1 VAIVRRPGNVVT
13 SQTVPSPSG
22 RPAPSGQAVISIVL
36 VDDHAI
42 VRQGIRSILERH
54 PQMRVVGEA
63 ATSQEAMAVVSGT
76 RPRIVLLDLKLSTS
90 SDTEGLELCQKL
102 TSTYSD
108 TAVLVLTT
116 LMDDQLVVRAIRS
129 GASGYVV
136 KDVDT
141 RELVRAIQAVSQ
153 GESAF
158 DSRSAA
164 AMVRSL
170 NARSPLESKQLT
182 EREREVLSLL
192 ARGLSNRAIGKRLY
206 ISETTAKF
214 HVGNIIRKLNVSR
227 RAEAV
232 YAASKMGLI

>member
-1 VAIVRRPGNVVT
+1 MITPTMPSSTITSPG
-13 SQTVPSPSG
+13 G

-54 PQMRVVGEA
+54 PQLSVVGEA
-63 ATSQEAMAVVSGT
+63 GTSQEAMAVVAGT

-102 TSTYSD
+102 TSTYPD

-116 LMDDQLVVRAIRS
+116 LMDDQLVVRAIRN
-129 GASGYVV
+129 GARGYVV

-141 RELVRAIQAVSQ
+141 RELVGAIQAVSQ

-170 NARSPLESKQLT
+170 NARSPMESKQLT

-192 ARGLSNRAIGKRLY
+192 ARGLSNRDIGKRLY

>member
-1 VAIVRRPGNVVT
+1 MASLTI
-13 SQTVPSPSG
+13 PSG
-22 RPAPSGQAVISIVL
+22 GRPPPSGQTVVSIVL

-42 VRQGIRSILERH
+42 VRQGIRSILERD
-54 PQMRVVGEA
+54 PQMCVVGEA
-63 ATSQEAMAVVSGT
+63 ATSQEAMAVVSHT

-102 TSTYSD
+102 TSTYSE

-116 LMDDQLVVRAIRS
+116 FMDDQLVVRAIRS

-141 RELVRAIQAVSQ
+141 RELVSAIQAVSR

-192 ARGLSNRAIGKRLY
+192 ARGLSNRDIGNRLY

>member
-1 VAIVRRPGNVVT
+1 MT
-13 SQTVPSPSG
+13 SPTIPSATIPSPGG
-22 RPAPSGQAVISIVL
+22 RPAASGQAVISIVL

-54 PQMRVVGEA
+54 PQMCVVGEA
-63 ATSQEAMAVVSGT
+63 ATSQEAMAVVAGT

-102 TSTYSD
+102 TSTYSE

-116 LMDDQLVVRAIRS
+116 FMDDQLVVRAIRS

-141 RELVRAIQAVSQ
+141 RELVSAIQAVSR

-192 ARGLSNRAIGKRLY
+192 ARGLSNRDIGKRLY

>member
-1 VAIVRRPGNVVT
+1 MTTPTIPPPGVV
-13 SQTVPSPSG
+13 
-22 RPAPSGQAVISIVL
+22 SIVL

-54 PQMRVVGEA
+54 PQMSVVGEA
-63 ATSQEAMAVVSGT
+63 ATSEEAMRVVSAT

-90 SDTEGLELCQKL
+90 SDTEGLDLCQKL
-102 TSTYSD
+102 TSTYPG

-141 RELVRAIQAVSQ
+141 RELVRAIQAVSA

-182 EREREVLSLL
+182 EREREVLALL
-192 ARGLSNRAIGKRLY
+192 ARGLSNRDIGKRLY

-214 HVGNIIRKLNVSR
+214 HVGNIIRKLSVTR

>member
-1 VAIVRRPGNVVT
+1 VV
-13 SQTVPSPSG
+13 
-22 RPAPSGQAVISIVL
+22 SIVL

-42 VRQGIRSILERH
+42 LRQGIRSILERH
-54 PQMRVVGEA
+54 PHMRVVGEA
-63 ATSQEAMAVVSGT
+63 ATSQEAMAVVSST

-90 SDTEGLELCQKL
+90 SDTEGLELCLKL
-102 TSTYSD
+102 TSTYPG

-116 LMDDQLVVRAIRS
+116 FMDDQLVVRAIRS

-170 NARSPLESKQLT
+170 NARSTLESKQLT
-182 EREREVLSLL
+182 QREREVLSLL
-192 ARGLSNRAIGKRLY
+192 ARGLSNRDIGKRLY

>member
-1 VAIVRRPGNVVT
+1 MT
-13 SQTVPSPSG
+13 SPTLPPASG
-22 RPAPSGQAVISIVL
+22 RPALSGPAVISIVL

-54 PQMRVVGEA
+54 PQMSVVGEA
-63 ATSQEAMAVVSGT
+63 ATSQEAMTVVAGT

-116 LMDDQLVVRAIRS
+116 LMDDQLVVRAIRN

-192 ARGLSNRAIGKRLY
+192 ARGLSNRDIGKRLY

>member
-1 VAIVRRPGNVVT
+1 MT
-13 SQTVPSPSG
+13 SPTLPPASG
-22 RPAPSGQAVISIVL
+22 RPAPSRPAVISIVL

-54 PQMRVVGEA
+54 PQMSVVGEA
-63 ATSQEAMAVVSGT
+63 ATSQEAMTVVAST

-192 ARGLSNRAIGKRLY
+192 ARGLSNRDIGKRLY

>member
-1 VAIVRRPGNVVT
+1 MRTPTAPSSG
-13 SQTVPSPSG
+13 SQFP
-22 RPAPSGQAVISIVL
+22 RSGQAVISIVL

-54 PQMRVVGEA
+54 PQMSVVGEA
-63 ATSQEAMAVVSGT
+63 ATGEEAMRVVSQT

-90 SDTEGLELCQKL
+90 SDTEGLDLCQKL
-102 TSTYSD
+102 TSTYSG

-141 RELVRAIQAVSQ
+141 RELVRAIQAVSE

-170 NARSPLESKQLT
+170 NARSPSESKQLT

-192 ARGLSNRAIGKRLY
+192 ARGLSNRDIGKRLY

-214 HVGNIIRKLNVSR
+214 HVRNIIRKLNVTR

>member
-1 VAIVRRPGNVVT
+1 MT
-13 SQTVPSPSG
+13 SRTIPSPGG

-54 PQMRVVGEA
+54 PQMCVVGEA
-63 ATSQEAMAVVSGT
+63 ATSQEAIAVVSGSGA
-76 RPRIVLLDLKLSTS
+76 RIVLLDLKLSTS
-90 SDTEGLELCQKL
+90 SDTEGLELCKKL
-102 TSTYSD
+102 TSTYPD

-116 LMDDQLVVRAIRS
+116 LVDDQLVVRAIRS

-141 RELVRAIQAVSQ
+141 RELVSAIQAVSQ

-164 AMVRSL
+164 AMVRSV
-170 NARSPLESKQLT
+170 NAQSPLERKQLT
-182 EREREVLSLL
+182 DREREVLSLL
-192 ARGLSNRAIGKRLY
+192 GRGLSNRDIGRQLY

-214 HVGNIIRKLNVSR
+214 HVGHIIRKLNVSR

>member
-1 VAIVRRPGNVVT
+1 MTI
-13 SQTVPSPSG
+13 PSTDG
-22 RPAPSGQAVISIVL
+22 RPAPSGQVVVSIVL

-63 ATSQEAMAVVSGT
+63 ATSEEAMRVVSLT

-102 TSTYSD
+102 TSAYPD

-116 LMDDQLVVRAIRS
+116 LIDDQLVVRAIRS

-141 RELVRAIQAVSQ
+141 RELLHAILAVSQ

-158 DSRSAA
+158 DSRSAS

-170 NARSPLESKQLT
+170 NSRSPLESKQLT

-192 ARGLSNRAIGKRLY
+192 ARGLSNRDIAKRLF

-214 HVGNIIRKLNVSR
+214 HVGNIIRKLNVTR

-232 YAASKMGLI
+232 YTASKMGLI

>member
-1 VAIVRRPGNVVT
+1 
-13 SQTVPSPSG
+13 
-22 RPAPSGQAVISIVL
+22 VISIVL

-54 PQMRVVGEA
+54 PQMSVVGEA
-63 ATSQEAMAVVSGT
+63 ATSQEAMTVVAST

-192 ARGLSNRAIGKRLY
+192 ARGLSNRDIGKRLY

>member
-1 VAIVRRPGNVVT
+1 MTSPTIPSQGSRP
-13 SQTVPSPSG
+13 P
-22 RPAPSGQAVISIVL
+22 PSGQGVISIVL

-42 VRQGIRSILERH
+42 LRQGIRSILERH
-54 PQMRVVGEA
+54 PQMSVVGEA
-63 ATSQEAMAVVSGT
+63 ATSQQAMAVVSST

-102 TSTYSD
+102 TSTYPD

-116 LMDDQLVVRAIRS
+116 FMDDQLVVRAIRS
-129 GASGYVV
+129 GARGYVV

-192 ARGLSNRAIGKRLY
+192 AHGLSNRDIGKRLY

-232 YAASKMGLI
+232 YAASKMGMI

>member
-1 VAIVRRPGNVVT
+1 MTGAA
-13 SQTVPSPSG
+13 VPSPGG
-22 RPAPSGQAVISIVL
+22 RPPPIAQAVISIVL

-42 VRQGIRSILERH
+42 LRQGIRSILERH
-54 PQMRVVGEA
+54 PQMCIVGEA
-63 ATSQEAMAVVSGT
+63 ATSQEAMAVVAST

-90 SDTEGLELCQKL
+90 SDTEGLELCKEL
-102 TSTYSD
+102 TSTYPD

-116 LMDDQLVVRAIRS
+116 FMDDHLVVRAIRS
-129 GASGYVV
+129 GASGYVI

-141 RELVRAIQAVSQ
+141 RELVRAIQAVSR

-192 ARGLSNRAIGKRLY
+192 ARGLSNRDIGKRLY
-206 ISETTAKF
+206 VSETTAKF

>member
-1 VAIVRRPGNVVT
+1 
-13 SQTVPSPSG
+13 
-22 RPAPSGQAVISIVL
+22 VINIVL

-54 PQMRVVGEA
+54 PQMSVVGEA
-63 ATSQEAMAVVSGT
+63 ATSQEAMAVVAVT

-102 TSTYSD
+102 TSTYPE

-192 ARGLSNRAIGKRLY
+192 ARGLSNRDIGKRLY

-214 HVGNIIRKLNVSR
+214 HVGNIIRKLNVTR

>member
-1 VAIVRRPGNVVT
+1 MT
-13 SQTVPSPSG
+13 SPTIPSPGG
-22 RPAPSGQAVISIVL
+22 RPPSSGPAVVSIVL

-42 VRQGIRSILERH
+42 LRQGIRSILERH
-54 PQMRVVGEA
+54 PHMCVVGEA
-63 ATSQEAMAVVSGT
+63 ATSQEAMAVVSST

-102 TSTYSD
+102 TSTYPD

-116 LMDDQLVVRAIRS
+116 FVDDQLVVRAIRS

-192 ARGLSNRAIGKRLY
+192 ARGLSNRDIGKRLY

>member
-1 VAIVRRPGNVVT
+1 MTSMTSPTRPTLPTTG
-13 SQTVPSPSG
+13 G
-22 RPAPSGQAVISIVL
+22 RTPPPGQAVINIVL

-54 PQMRVVGEA
+54 PQMSVVGEA
-63 ATSQEAMAVVSGT
+63 ATSQEAMAVVAVT

-102 TSTYSD
+102 TSTYPE

-192 ARGLSNRAIGKRLY
+192 ARGLSNRDIGKRLY

-214 HVGNIIRKLNVSR
+214 HVGNIIRKLNVTR

>member
-1 VAIVRRPGNVVT
+1 VV
-13 SQTVPSPSG
+13 
-22 RPAPSGQAVISIVL
+22 SIVL

-42 VRQGIRSILERH
+42 LRQGIRSILERH
-54 PQMRVVGEA
+54 PHMCVVGEA
-63 ATSQEAMAVVSGT
+63 ATSQEAMAVVSST
-76 RPRIVLLDLKLSTS
+76 RPRIVLLDLKLSPS
-90 SDTEGLELCQKL
+90 SDTAGLELCQKL
-102 TSTYSD
+102 TSRYPD

-116 LMDDQLVVRAIRS
+116 FMDDQLVVRAIRS

-192 ARGLSNRAIGKRLY
+192 ARGLSNRDIGKRLY

-214 HVGNIIRKLNVSR
+214 HVGNIIRKLRVSR

-232 YAASKMGLI
+232 YAASKIGLI

>member
-1 VAIVRRPGNVVT
+1 MTLP
-13 SQTVPSPSG
+13 TVPSPSG

-54 PQMRVVGEA
+54 PQMCVVGEA
-63 ATSQEAMAVVSGT
+63 ATSQEAMAVVSET

-116 LMDDQLVVRAIRS
+116 LIDDQLVVRAIRS

-192 ARGLSNRAIGKRLY
+192 ARGLSNRDIGKRLY

>member
-1 VAIVRRPGNVVT
+1 
-13 SQTVPSPSG
+13 
-22 RPAPSGQAVISIVL
+22 VISIVL

-42 VRQGIRSILERH
+42 LRQGIRSILERH
-54 PQMRVVGEA
+54 PQMSVVGEA
-63 ATSQEAMAVVSGT
+63 ATSQQAMAVVSST

-102 TSTYSD
+102 TSTYPD
-108 TAVLVLTT
+108 AAVLVLTT
-116 LMDDQLVVRAIRS
+116 FMDDQLVVRAIRS
-129 GASGYVV
+129 GARGYVV

-164 AMVRSL
+164 AMVRSV

-192 ARGLSNRAIGKRLY
+192 AHGLSNRDIGKRLY

>member
-1 VAIVRRPGNVVT
+1 MT
-13 SQTVPSPSG
+13 SPTIPSPVG
-22 RPAPSGQAVISIVL
+22 HHPPSGQAVVSIVL

-42 VRQGIRSILERH
+42 LRQGIRSILERH
-54 PQMRVVGEA
+54 PYMCVVGEA
-63 ATSQEAMAVVSGT
+63 ATSQEAMAVVSDT

-116 LMDDQLVVRAIRS
+116 FMDDQLVVRAIRS

-158 DSRSAA
+158 DSRSAG

-192 ARGLSNRAIGKRLY
+192 ARGLSNRDIGKRLY

-232 YAASKMGLI
+232 YAASKIGLI